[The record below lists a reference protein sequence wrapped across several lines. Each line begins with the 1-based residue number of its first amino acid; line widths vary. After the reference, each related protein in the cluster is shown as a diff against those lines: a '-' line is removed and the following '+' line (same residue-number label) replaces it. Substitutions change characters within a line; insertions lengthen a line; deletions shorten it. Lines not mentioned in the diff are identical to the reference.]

1 MEKITGRNRTKY
13 IFRTETVMH
22 VIVNDCGKHR
32 GIVLAHTI
40 IIDLCFLY
48 IV

>member
-22 VIVNDCGKHR
+22 IIVNDCGKHHE
-32 GIVLAHTI
+32 IALAHTI
-40 IIDLCFLY
+40 IIELCFLC